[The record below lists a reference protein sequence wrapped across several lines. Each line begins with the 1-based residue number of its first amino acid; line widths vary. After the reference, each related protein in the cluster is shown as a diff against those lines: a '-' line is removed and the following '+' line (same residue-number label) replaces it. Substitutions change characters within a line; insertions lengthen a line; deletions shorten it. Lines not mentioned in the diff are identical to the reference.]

1 MSGSRRIDARPSLYY
16 RQHTLNVVGANSGML
31 AKWTWLIQLQQG
43 WYHGAVAEVSQV
55 CASINQDPQLHTIV
69 CLVAKASIL
78 SNLKLLCFLGESR
91 RRFIDRLGLAI
102 CLVLFIF

>member
-43 WYHGAVAEVSQV
+43 WYHGAVAEVSQLRF
-55 CASINQDPQLHTIV
+55 NQPRPSTEHHR
-69 CLVAKASIL
+69 
-78 SNLKLLCFLGESR
+78 LLGGQTLNPIKS
-91 RRFIDRLGLAI
+91 
-102 CLVLFIF
+102 